1 MVMALDTA
9 NFFIR
14 DLGALRFGTAATRPL
29 LLCRGSFPKRFFKV
43 QKAVAD
49 QMPFWSGLRSLSC
62 NAGKGDTDIRKKAQN
77 CVEGAVEEAM
87 EERVFQSQSR
97 NQVVFV

>member
-14 DLGALRFGTAATRPL
+14 DLGALRFGTAATRSL
-29 LLCRGSFPKRFFKV
+29 LIPWQLP
-43 QKAVAD
+43 D
-49 QMPFWSGLRSLSC
+49 SC
-62 NAGKGDTDIRKKAQN
+62 KAGKGDTDIRKKAQS

-97 NQVVFV
+97 NQVVFVRIRKGAVRVCGQRLLLPCR

>member
-1 MVMALDTA
+1 M
-9 NFFIR
+9 
-14 DLGALRFGTAATRPL
+14 RPL
-29 LLCRGSFPKRFFKV
+29 LIPWQLPEEIFQST

-62 NAGKGDTDIRKKAQN
+62 KAGKGDTDIRKKAQN

-97 NQVVFV
+97 NQVVFVRIRKGAVRVCGQRLLLPCR